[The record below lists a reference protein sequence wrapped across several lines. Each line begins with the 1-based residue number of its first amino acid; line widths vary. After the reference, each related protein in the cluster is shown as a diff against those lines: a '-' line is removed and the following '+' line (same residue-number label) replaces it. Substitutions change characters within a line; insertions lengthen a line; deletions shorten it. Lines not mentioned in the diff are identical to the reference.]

1 MARTDPTTIRNLQER
16 NPSKSH
22 IIIQAYVG
30 EVHGTNITVV
40 FGCILGQNWN
50 VSNSEVRHQ
59 RSHDIVTDQR
69 PALVE
74 EPVEIVIDEPKVIG
88 QPEIKINSFE
98 LE

>member
-1 MARTDPTTIRNLQER
+1 MPRSGFGIADG
-16 NPSKSH
+16 KS
-22 IIIQAYVG
+22 ICVD
-30 EVHGTNITVV
+30 
-40 FGCILGQNWN
+40 
-50 VSNSEVRHQ
+50 
-59 RSHDIVTDQR
+59 DIVTDQR